1 MSPLNRVPACAFAL
15 MFGLLGCNTSSNDV
29 ILQSSVAGT
38 DPLSLSV
45 AWEQLEQR
53 LVRLETDVQQARA
66 ETRQLCL
73 EGAPAEHPICQQLA
87 ESARE
92 LAALSTTVSTLDTTV
107 ATIDDRLALAEQT
120 LGPIDY
126 DHRTSSVVFT
136 GVNVQIRNGT
146 RSTDG
151 DPDGTGNLIIG
162 WNEADDDDGRTGSHN
177 VIVGSHHDW
186 TGHSGIATGV
196 DHDLVTDAGAT
207 LGGEGNLVSAHGAV
221 LIGGQDNEAA
231 GSGSVGIGG
240 AENHLVG
247 ELSITAGGYRND
259 AEGAYAVV
267 LGGSDQVADEEQVLL
282 PTTLGPA
289 GDAHPEYED

>member
-1 MSPLNRVPACAFAL
+1 MSPLNRVHVCAFGL

-73 EGAPAEHPICQQLA
+73 EGAPVEHPICQQLA

-92 LAALSTTVSTLDTTV
+92 LAALSTTVTTLDTTV
-107 ATIDDRLALAEQT
+107 TTIDDRMVLAEQT
-120 LGPIDY
+120 LSPMDY
-126 DHRTSSVVFT
+126 DARSKSVVFT
-136 GVNVQIRNGT
+136 GVNVQIRNSAG
-146 RSTDG
+146 STDG

-162 WNEADDDDGRTGSHN
+162 WNEADEDDGRTGSHN
-177 VIVGSHHDW
+177 LIVGSHHDW
-186 TGHSGIATGV
+186 TGHSNIAVGV
-196 DHDLVTDAGAT
+196 DHDLLTDAGAA

-221 LIGGQDNEAA
+221 LVGGQDNEAA
-231 GSGSVGIGG
+231 GPGSVGIGG
-240 AENHLVG
+240 AENRLVG
-247 ELSITAGGYRND
+247 ELSVTAGGYRND

-282 PTTLGPA
+282 PTTLGPS
-289 GDAHPEYED
+289 GEAHPEYQE